1 MPFAPANTPTGQ
13 SAQQPAQPQ
22 APALSKPVVIY
33 FCAPVTHPATTKLR
47 TALCNAVNLRVPS
60 ITVFMSSSGGMVE
73 EGMSLYGCIRS
84 LPVPV
89 TIHNIGSIDSIA
101 LAVYLAGSRRLSNP
115 DATFLM
121 HDFYFPQPVAVTNR
135 HQASDISVGLIGAR
149 KRFMEVLRVSTNMTN
164 EQFESLKFLGE
175 ASIKTATT
183 AKEVGIT
190 HEIQQAVVPAG
201 AELYNVDY

>member
-1 MPFAPANTPTGQ
+1 MDN
-13 SAQQPAQPQ
+13 QPP
-22 APALSKPVVIY
+22 PPPPRPVVIY

-60 ITVFMSSSGGMVE
+60 ITIFMSSSGGMVD
-73 EGMSLYGCIRS
+73 EGLSLYGFIRS
-84 LPVPV
+84 LPVGV

-101 LAVYLAGSRRLSNP
+101 LAVYLAASRRLCNT

-121 HDFYFPQPVAVTNR
+121 HDFYFPQPVPVTNR
-135 HQASDISVGLIGAR
+135 HQASDISVGLTGAR
-149 KRFMEVLRVSTNMTN
+149 MRFMEVLKSSTKMTD

-175 ASIKTATT
+175 ASIKTAVT

-190 HEIQQAVVPAG
+190 HEIQQAFAPVE
-201 AELYNVDY
+201 AEVFNIEC